1 MARRRQSS
9 GRREY
14 PRTARVN
21 ELVREIIGDE
31 LERIDDPRLEMVSIT
46 AVDIEQE
53 LTQGVVFFS
62 SFNGPDADQNVLAAL
77 SEHRARLQASIARQS
92 RMRRTPSLRFS
103 PDGGVRDGMRIEEIL
118 RDIGPL
124 PETEQNLDDP
134 NGPYKIRPERRD
146 PLDDDLDEDDDDL
159 EDEDD
164 DLADDE
170 DADDGGLD
178 PASELDLD
186 DALALDDALDAA
198 NQVAPDGPKSTE
210 GDHGH
215 GS

>member
-31 LERIDDPRLEMVSIT
+31 LERIGDPRLEMVSVT

-53 LTQGVVFFS
+53 LTQGVVYFS
-62 SFNGPDADQNVLAAL
+62 SFDGPDADQIVLTAL
-77 SEHRARLQASIARQS
+77 AEHRARLQSAIARQS
-92 RMRRTPSLRFS
+92 RMRRTPALRFS

-134 NGPYKIRPERRD
+134 DGPYKIRPERRD
-146 PLDDDLDEDDDDL
+146 VDDVDLDDADAEDGDVGDEDTGGTGLPLDV
-159 EDEDD
+159 
-164 DLADDE
+164 
-170 DADDGGLD
+170 
-178 PASELDLD
+178 ELDLD

-198 NQVAPDGPKSTE
+198 TKTQGND
-210 GDHGH
+210 GH